1 METPPI
7 PQAAIAAACAAAAA
21 HLRIG
26 VVQEGAVLEQAAATA
41 FAVCEAFTGHALI
54 ARDWQAVVP
63 AAASWS
69 PLPVQPVFAIH
80 RIEGLPADGAA
91 FPLPSDSYAIDLTA
105 DGVGWVKVMLPGSAG
120 RLRVGFR
127 AGLADGWASLPPPLS
142 QGIVLLMVHLFAN
155 GSAGGEP
162 PAAVAAL
169 WRPWRRMRLAPEV
182 RR

>member
-7 PQAAIAAACAAAAA
+7 PEAAIAAACRAAAA

-26 VVQEGAVLEQAAATA
+26 VIQEATVLEQAAVTA

-63 AAASWS
+63 AGASWS
-69 PLPVQPVFAIH
+69 PLPVQPVTAIN
-80 RIEGLPADGAA
+80 RVEGLPADGAA
-91 FPLPSDSYAIDLTA
+91 FPLPAESYSIDLTA

-120 RLRVGFR
+120 RLRLGFR
-127 AGLADGWASLPPPLS
+127 AGLAEGWDSVPPPLS
-142 QGIVLLMVHLFAN
+142 QGIVLLIAHLFAS

>member
-1 METPPI
+1 METRPI
-7 PQAAIAAACAAAAA
+7 PEAAIAAACAAAAA

-26 VVQEGAVLEQAAATA
+26 VIQEAAVLAQAAATA

-69 PLPVQPVFAIH
+69 PLPVQPVTAID
-80 RIEGLPADGAA
+80 RVEGLPADGGA
-91 FPLPSDSYAIDLTA
+91 FALSAESYAIDLTA
-105 DGVGWVKVMLPGSAG
+105 DGVGWVMAMLPGSAG
-120 RLRVGFR
+120 RLRVSFR
-127 AGLADGWASLPPPLS
+127 AGLAEGWGSLPAPLS
-142 QGIVLLMVHLFAN
+142 QGIVLLIAHLFASD
-155 GSAGGEP
+155 SAGGEP

-182 RR
+182 R